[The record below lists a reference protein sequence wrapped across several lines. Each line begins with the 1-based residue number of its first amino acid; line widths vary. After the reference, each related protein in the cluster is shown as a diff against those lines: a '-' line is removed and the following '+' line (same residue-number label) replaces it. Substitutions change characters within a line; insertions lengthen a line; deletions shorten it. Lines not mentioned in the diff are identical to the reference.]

1 MAKRGRKSKDK
12 IILENIEN
20 IKEWSR
26 QGLLKKEMAEKLGIG
41 ISTFLKYENE
51 LIELKEALQVYR
63 QEAIEKL
70 ERSAFETALGF
81 EYTEEKIIINLDE
94 NGNPAKRVKEIHK
107 KRALPNPAMQQYLL
121 NNWTKGEYTKD
132 YLSAKFKEEELKLK
146 KEANEMLKE
155 WE

>member
-1 MAKRGRKSKDK
+1 MAKRGRKSKAN

-20 IKEWSR
+20 IKEWAR
-26 QGLLKKEMAEKLGIG
+26 QGLLKKEIADKLGIG

-51 LIELKEALQVYR
+51 LIELKEALQTYR

-70 ERSAFETALGF
+70 EHRAFETAMGY
-81 EYTEEKIIINLDE
+81 EYTEEKTIIQLDE
-94 NGNPAKRVKEIHK
+94 DGQPSKRVKEVYK

-132 YLSAKFKEEELKLK
+132 QLIAKFKEEELKLK
-146 KEANEMLKE
+146 KEANDLMKE
-155 WE
+155 W